1 MPGFFSNTLAVLRRE
16 IYRVARQPMYWLLTV
31 ILPIVAFA
39 FFAVLL
45 YKGVARDIP
54 IAVVDQDNST
64 LSRKVTQMID
74 ATPTAWVAY
83 GVQGMEEA
91 ERLMLQGKVMGIVL
105 IPDFFEKNILNNSQT
120 HLESYLTGTNITV
133 NGLLAKD
140 LQTTVTTFTAGI
152 QLQLL
157 MKQGLTEKQAMA
169 QLMPVRFDKHVLFN
183 PHINYGYY
191 LSPSFMPMMLLIF
204 TIMATI
210 FVIGTELKNG
220 TAREWYDTAGGS
232 VFAAY
237 AGKIL
242 PITVIMFLMSELML
256 LVIFKVVGVPLN
268 GSLTVITISNLLFIL
283 SYQSLGAMIVTV
295 LSNLRLSLSIG
306 GGYSVLAFTFSG
318 LTFPIMAMSKP
329 MQWFCCIFPFTFYT
343 DIMVD
348 QALRGAPAIYSLPDM
363 GIIALLIYSTLY
375 SLAYGTQVLRNVPI
389 GVIDMSNTSTSRQ
402 LINTFNAGPN
412 VYVAY
417 EPGDMDEAKH
427 LFYDREIYGVVYI
440 PSDYEEKLLGGQQAV
455 VSLYVDAS
463 YFLMYRQAFQ
473 ELVSGIGTTGAMV
486 EFQRLIAK
494 GANIPQATAT
504 TQPVIYQSHN
514 LFNPYLGYG
523 SFVMPAIIMVI
534 IQQTMLIGIGM
545 IGGTWSEFGLYKK
558 LIPPGRRRM
567 STLPVV
573 AGKAFVYASIYAVTL
588 FYILGLHYKLF
599 HFPTNGHTA
608 DIIAFLIP
616 YLLSCI
622 FLGIAVSTLFQRR
635 EQSIMLLLWCSI
647 PALMLSGAS
656 VPREAMP
663 EWLYRFGQILPSSS
677 GVEGFI
683 RLQSMGASFSDVLHE
698 VRILWILTIVYG
710 GFAAVGIHLRL
721 KQAAGK

>member
-1 MPGFFSNTLAVLRRE
+1 MWPTN
-16 IYRVARQPMYWLLTV
+16 P
-31 ILPIVAFA
+31 
-39 FFAVLL
+39 
-45 YKGVARDIP
+45 
-54 IAVVDQDNST
+54 
-64 LSRKVTQMID
+64 
-74 ATPTAWVAY
+74 ATWTRP
-83 GVQGMEEA
+83 
-91 ERLMLQGKVMGIVL
+91 
-105 IPDFFEKNILNNSQT
+105 
-120 HLESYLTGTNITV
+120 
-133 NGLLAKD
+133 
-140 LQTTVTTFTAGI
+140 
-152 QLQLL
+152 
-157 MKQGLTEKQAMA
+157 
-169 QLMPVRFDKHVLFN
+169 
-183 PHINYGYY
+183 
-191 LSPSFMPMMLLIF
+191 
-204 TIMATI
+204 
-210 FVIGTELKNG
+210 
-220 TAREWYDTAGGS
+220 
-232 VFAAY
+232 
-237 AGKIL
+237 
-242 PITVIMFLMSELML
+242 
-256 LVIFKVVGVPLN
+256 
-268 GSLTVITISNLLFIL
+268 
-283 SYQSLGAMIVTV
+283 
-295 LSNLRLSLSIG
+295 
-306 GGYSVLAFTFSG
+306 
-318 LTFPIMAMSKP
+318 
-329 MQWFCCIFPFTFYT
+329 
-343 DIMVD
+343 
-348 QALRGAPAIYSLPDM
+348 
-363 GIIALLIYSTLY
+363 
-375 SLAYGTQVLRNVPI
+375 
-389 GVIDMSNTSTSRQ
+389 
-402 LINTFNAGPN
+402 NTFLR
-412 VYVAY
+412 
-417 EPGDMDEAKH
+417 PGDIRRGLH
-427 LFYDREIYGVVYI
+427 

-656 VPREAMP
+656 VPAKRCLNGSTCSA
-663 EWLYRFGQILPSSS
+663 RFCRAAAGRRIHPN
-677 GVEGFI
+677 
-683 RLQSMGASFSDVLHE
+683 QSMGASFSDVLHE

>member
-242 PITVIMFLMSELML
+242 PITVIMFLMSEFHLQGGRRTAERQPDGHHHQQSALHPELPVPRCDDRHRVEQFAPVAFDRRRL
-256 LVIFKVVGVPLN
+256 LGTGLHVFGPYVPDY
-268 GSLTVITISNLLFIL
+268 GYEQTHAMVLLHLSVHIL
-283 SYQSLGAMIVTV
+283 HRHHG
-295 LSNLRLSLSIG
+295 R
-306 GGYSVLAFTFSG
+306 SG
-318 LTFPIMAMSKP
+318 PARCSG
-329 MQWFCCIFPFTFYT
+329 
-343 DIMVD
+343 DILV
-348 QALRGAPAIYSLPDM
+348 ARHGHHRPVHHSSAAVSAAPA
-363 GIIALLIYSTLY
+363 
-375 SLAYGTQVLRNVPI
+375 
-389 GVIDMSNTSTSRQ
+389 
-402 LINTFNAGPN
+402 
-412 VYVAY
+412 
-417 EPGDMDEAKH
+417 H
-427 LFYDREIYGVVYI
+427 
-440 PSDYEEKLLGGQQAV
+440 
-455 VSLYVDAS
+455 
-463 YFLMYRQAFQ
+463 
-473 ELVSGIGTTGAMV
+473 
-486 EFQRLIAK
+486 
-494 GANIPQATAT
+494 
-504 TQPVIYQSHN
+504 H
-514 LFNPYLGYG
+514 
-523 SFVMPAIIMVI
+523 
-534 IQQTMLIGIGM
+534 
-545 IGGTWSEFGLYKK
+545 
-558 LIPPGRRRM
+558 
-567 STLPVV
+567 
-573 AGKAFVYASIYAVTL
+573 
-588 FYILGLHYKLF
+588 
-599 HFPTNGHTA
+599 
-608 DIIAFLIP
+608 
-616 YLLSCI
+616 
-622 FLGIAVSTLFQRR
+622 
-635 EQSIMLLLWCSI
+635 
-647 PALMLSGAS
+647 
-656 VPREAMP
+656 
-663 EWLYRFGQILPSSS
+663 
-677 GVEGFI
+677 
-683 RLQSMGASFSDVLHE
+683 LHE
-698 VRILWILTIVYG
+698 
-710 GFAAVGIHLRL
+710 
-721 KQAAGK
+721 

>member
-1 MPGFFSNTLAVLRRE
+1 MSRFTKQITS
-16 IYRVARQPMYWLLTV
+16 YWQQFRTVVRNEYGSIFTDAGV
-31 ILPIVAFA
+31 IL
-39 FFAVLL
+39 VL
-45 YKGVARDIP
+45 
-54 IAVVDQDNST
+54 
-64 LSRKVTQMID
+64 
-74 ATPTAWVAY
+74 
-83 GVQGMEEA
+83 
-91 ERLMLQGKVMGIVL
+91 VL
-105 IPDFFEKNILNNSQT
+105 
-120 HLESYLTGTNITV
+120 
-133 NGLLAKD
+133 
-140 LQTTVTTFTAGI
+140 
-152 QLQLL
+152 
-157 MKQGLTEKQAMA
+157 
-169 QLMPVRFDKHVLFN
+169 
-183 PHINYGYY
+183 
-191 LSPSFMPMMLLIF
+191 
-204 TIMATI
+204 
-210 FVIGTELKNG
+210 
-220 TAREWYDTAGGS
+220 
-232 VFAAY
+232 
-237 AGKIL
+237 
-242 PITVIMFLMSELML
+242 
-256 LVIFKVVGVPLN
+256 
-268 GSLTVITISNLLFIL
+268 
-283 SYQSLGAMIVTV
+283 
-295 LSNLRLSLSIG
+295 
-306 GGYSVLAFTFSG
+306 
-318 LTFPIMAMSKP
+318 
-329 MQWFCCIFPFTFYT
+329 
-343 DIMVD
+343 
-348 QALRGAPAIYSLPDM
+348 
-363 GIIALLIYSTLY
+363 ALLIYSTLY

-523 SFVMPAIIMVI
+523 SFVMP
-534 IQQTMLIGIGM
+534 
-545 IGGTWSEFGLYKK
+545 
-558 LIPPGRRRM
+558 
-567 STLPVV
+567 
-573 AGKAFVYASIYAVTL
+573 
-588 FYILGLHYKLF
+588 
-599 HFPTNGHTA
+599 
-608 DIIAFLIP
+608 
-616 YLLSCI
+616 
-622 FLGIAVSTLFQRR
+622 IAVSTLFQRR

-663 EWLYRFGQILPSSS
+663 EWLYLFGQILPSSS

-683 RLQSMGASFSDVLHE
+683 RIQSMGASFSDVLHE

>member
-1 MPGFFSNTLAVLRRE
+1 MSRFTKQITS
-16 IYRVARQPMYWLLTV
+16 YWQQFRTVVRNEYGSIFTDAGV
-31 ILPIVAFA
+31 IL
-39 FFAVLL
+39 VL
-45 YKGVARDIP
+45 
-54 IAVVDQDNST
+54 
-64 LSRKVTQMID
+64 
-74 ATPTAWVAY
+74 
-83 GVQGMEEA
+83 
-91 ERLMLQGKVMGIVL
+91 VL
-105 IPDFFEKNILNNSQT
+105 
-120 HLESYLTGTNITV
+120 
-133 NGLLAKD
+133 
-140 LQTTVTTFTAGI
+140 
-152 QLQLL
+152 
-157 MKQGLTEKQAMA
+157 
-169 QLMPVRFDKHVLFN
+169 
-183 PHINYGYY
+183 
-191 LSPSFMPMMLLIF
+191 
-204 TIMATI
+204 
-210 FVIGTELKNG
+210 
-220 TAREWYDTAGGS
+220 
-232 VFAAY
+232 
-237 AGKIL
+237 
-242 PITVIMFLMSELML
+242 
-256 LVIFKVVGVPLN
+256 
-268 GSLTVITISNLLFIL
+268 
-283 SYQSLGAMIVTV
+283 
-295 LSNLRLSLSIG
+295 
-306 GGYSVLAFTFSG
+306 
-318 LTFPIMAMSKP
+318 
-329 MQWFCCIFPFTFYT
+329 
-343 DIMVD
+343 
-348 QALRGAPAIYSLPDM
+348 
-363 GIIALLIYSTLY
+363 ALLIYSTLY

-417 EPGDMDEAKH
+417 DPGDMDEAKH

-635 EQSIMLLLWCSI
+635 EQSIMLFDPGSDAQRSFRTPRSDARMALPVRPDSAEQQRGRRVH
-647 PALMLSGAS
+647 PA
-656 VPREAMP
+656 PK
-663 EWLYRFGQILPSSS
+663 
-677 GVEGFI
+677 
-683 RLQSMGASFSDVLHE
+683 
-698 VRILWILTIVYG
+698 YG
-710 GFAAVGIHLRL
+710 GFVQRRVARGTYPVDSHDSLRRIRCCRHTPSP
-721 KQAAGK
+721 QEGRR

>member
-1 MPGFFSNTLAVLRRE
+1 
-16 IYRVARQPMYWLLTV
+16 V
-31 ILPIVAFA
+31 IL
-39 FFAVLL
+39 VL
-45 YKGVARDIP
+45 
-54 IAVVDQDNST
+54 
-64 LSRKVTQMID
+64 
-74 ATPTAWVAY
+74 
-83 GVQGMEEA
+83 
-91 ERLMLQGKVMGIVL
+91 VL
-105 IPDFFEKNILNNSQT
+105 
-120 HLESYLTGTNITV
+120 
-133 NGLLAKD
+133 
-140 LQTTVTTFTAGI
+140 
-152 QLQLL
+152 
-157 MKQGLTEKQAMA
+157 
-169 QLMPVRFDKHVLFN
+169 
-183 PHINYGYY
+183 
-191 LSPSFMPMMLLIF
+191 
-204 TIMATI
+204 
-210 FVIGTELKNG
+210 
-220 TAREWYDTAGGS
+220 
-232 VFAAY
+232 
-237 AGKIL
+237 
-242 PITVIMFLMSELML
+242 
-256 LVIFKVVGVPLN
+256 
-268 GSLTVITISNLLFIL
+268 
-283 SYQSLGAMIVTV
+283 
-295 LSNLRLSLSIG
+295 
-306 GGYSVLAFTFSG
+306 
-318 LTFPIMAMSKP
+318 
-329 MQWFCCIFPFTFYT
+329 
-343 DIMVD
+343 
-348 QALRGAPAIYSLPDM
+348 
-363 GIIALLIYSTLY
+363 ALLIYSTLY

-663 EWLYRFGQILPSSS
+663 EWLYLFGQILPSSS

-683 RLQSMGASFSDVLHE
+683 RIQSMGASFSDVLHE

>member
-1 MPGFFSNTLAVLRRE
+1 MSRFTKQITS
-16 IYRVARQPMYWLLTV
+16 YWQQFRTVVRNEYGSIFTDAGV
-31 ILPIVAFA
+31 IL
-39 FFAVLL
+39 VL
-45 YKGVARDIP
+45 
-54 IAVVDQDNST
+54 
-64 LSRKVTQMID
+64 
-74 ATPTAWVAY
+74 
-83 GVQGMEEA
+83 
-91 ERLMLQGKVMGIVL
+91 VL
-105 IPDFFEKNILNNSQT
+105 
-120 HLESYLTGTNITV
+120 
-133 NGLLAKD
+133 
-140 LQTTVTTFTAGI
+140 
-152 QLQLL
+152 
-157 MKQGLTEKQAMA
+157 
-169 QLMPVRFDKHVLFN
+169 
-183 PHINYGYY
+183 
-191 LSPSFMPMMLLIF
+191 
-204 TIMATI
+204 
-210 FVIGTELKNG
+210 
-220 TAREWYDTAGGS
+220 
-232 VFAAY
+232 
-237 AGKIL
+237 
-242 PITVIMFLMSELML
+242 
-256 LVIFKVVGVPLN
+256 
-268 GSLTVITISNLLFIL
+268 
-283 SYQSLGAMIVTV
+283 
-295 LSNLRLSLSIG
+295 
-306 GGYSVLAFTFSG
+306 
-318 LTFPIMAMSKP
+318 
-329 MQWFCCIFPFTFYT
+329 
-343 DIMVD
+343 
-348 QALRGAPAIYSLPDM
+348 
-363 GIIALLIYSTLY
+363 ALLIYSTLY

-599 HFPTNGHTA
+599 HFPTNGHT
-608 DIIAFLIP
+608 P
-616 YLLSCI
+616 VS
-622 FLGIAVSTLFQRR
+622 AVLYFPGHRRLDAVPATRTVDHAVTLVFDPGSDAQRSFR
-635 EQSIMLLLWCSI
+635 TPRSDARMALPVRPDSAEQQRGRRVH
-647 PALMLSGAS
+647 PA
-656 VPREAMP
+656 PK
-663 EWLYRFGQILPSSS
+663 
-677 GVEGFI
+677 
-683 RLQSMGASFSDVLHE
+683 
-698 VRILWILTIVYG
+698 YG
-710 GFAAVGIHLRL
+710 GFVQRRAARGTYPVDSHDSLRRIRRCRHTPPP
-721 KQAAGK
+721 QAGRR

>member
-306 GGYSVLAFTFSG
+306 GGYA
-318 LTFPIMAMSKP
+318 
-329 MQWFCCIFPFTFYT
+329 
-343 DIMVD
+343 
-348 QALRGAPAIYSLPDM
+348 
-363 GIIALLIYSTLY
+363 
-375 SLAYGTQVLRNVPI
+375 VLRRYTRCPTWASSPCSSFFRCCVCRACAPSARI
-389 GVIDMSNTSTSRQ
+389 KNT
-402 LINTFNAGPN
+402 G
-412 VYVAY
+412 
-417 EPGDMDEAKH
+417 GDYSDE
-427 LFYDREIYGVVYI
+427 
-440 PSDYEEKLLGGQQAV
+440 S
-455 VSLYVDAS
+455 
-463 YFLMYRQAFQ
+463 
-473 ELVSGIGTTGAMV
+473 
-486 EFQRLIAK
+486 
-494 GANIPQATAT
+494 
-504 TQPVIYQSHN
+504 IYQTDN
-514 LFNPYLGYG
+514 LLLAAVPHRRPQRIRLDLHGCRRDSRAG
-523 SFVMPAIIMVI
+523 ARPAD
-534 IQQTMLIGIGM
+534 
-545 IGGTWSEFGLYKK
+545 
-558 LIPPGRRRM
+558 
-567 STLPVV
+567 
-573 AGKAFVYASIYAVTL
+573 
-588 FYILGLHYKLF
+588 LF
-599 HFPTNGHTA
+599 HA
-608 DIIAFLIP
+608 
-616 YLLSCI
+616 
-622 FLGIAVSTLFQRR
+622 LF
-635 EQSIMLLLWCSI
+635 
-647 PALMLSGAS
+647 AG
-656 VPREAMP
+656 
-663 EWLYRFGQILPSSS
+663 
-677 GVEGFI
+677 
-683 RLQSMGASFSDVLHE
+683 
-698 VRILWILTIVYG
+698 
-710 GFAAVGIHLRL
+710 LRD
-721 KQAAGK
+721 AGTS

>member
-1 MPGFFSNTLAVLRRE
+1 MSRFTKQITS
-16 IYRVARQPMYWLLTV
+16 YWQQFRTVVRNEYGSIFTDAGV
-31 ILPIVAFA
+31 IL
-39 FFAVLL
+39 VL
-45 YKGVARDIP
+45 
-54 IAVVDQDNST
+54 
-64 LSRKVTQMID
+64 
-74 ATPTAWVAY
+74 
-83 GVQGMEEA
+83 
-91 ERLMLQGKVMGIVL
+91 VL
-105 IPDFFEKNILNNSQT
+105 
-120 HLESYLTGTNITV
+120 
-133 NGLLAKD
+133 
-140 LQTTVTTFTAGI
+140 
-152 QLQLL
+152 
-157 MKQGLTEKQAMA
+157 
-169 QLMPVRFDKHVLFN
+169 
-183 PHINYGYY
+183 
-191 LSPSFMPMMLLIF
+191 
-204 TIMATI
+204 
-210 FVIGTELKNG
+210 
-220 TAREWYDTAGGS
+220 
-232 VFAAY
+232 
-237 AGKIL
+237 
-242 PITVIMFLMSELML
+242 
-256 LVIFKVVGVPLN
+256 
-268 GSLTVITISNLLFIL
+268 
-283 SYQSLGAMIVTV
+283 
-295 LSNLRLSLSIG
+295 
-306 GGYSVLAFTFSG
+306 
-318 LTFPIMAMSKP
+318 
-329 MQWFCCIFPFTFYT
+329 
-343 DIMVD
+343 
-348 QALRGAPAIYSLPDM
+348 
-363 GIIALLIYSTLY
+363 ALLIYSTLY

-622 FLGIAVSTLFQRR
+622 FLGIRRLDAVPATRTVDHAVTLVFDPGSDAQRSFR
-635 EQSIMLLLWCSI
+635 TPRSDARMALPVRPDSAEQQRGRRVH
-647 PALMLSGAS
+647 PA
-656 VPREAMP
+656 PK
-663 EWLYRFGQILPSSS
+663 
-677 GVEGFI
+677 
-683 RLQSMGASFSDVLHE
+683 
-698 VRILWILTIVYG
+698 YG
-710 GFAAVGIHLRL
+710 GFVQRRVARGTYPVDSHDSLRRIRCCRHTPSP
-721 KQAAGK
+721 QEGRR

>member
-363 GIIALLIYSTLY
+363 GIIALFIILPL
-375 SLAYGTQVLRNVPI
+375 LCLPRLRTICTNKKYW
-389 GVIDMSNTSTSRQ
+389 GRL

-663 EWLYRFGQILPSSS
+663 EWLYLFGQILPSSS

-683 RLQSMGASFSDVLHE
+683 RIQSMGASFSDVLHE

>member
-1 MPGFFSNTLAVLRRE
+1 MSRFTKQITS
-16 IYRVARQPMYWLLTV
+16 YWQQFRTVVRNEYGSIFTDAGV
-31 ILPIVAFA
+31 IL
-39 FFAVLL
+39 VL
-45 YKGVARDIP
+45 
-54 IAVVDQDNST
+54 
-64 LSRKVTQMID
+64 
-74 ATPTAWVAY
+74 
-83 GVQGMEEA
+83 
-91 ERLMLQGKVMGIVL
+91 VL
-105 IPDFFEKNILNNSQT
+105 
-120 HLESYLTGTNITV
+120 
-133 NGLLAKD
+133 
-140 LQTTVTTFTAGI
+140 
-152 QLQLL
+152 
-157 MKQGLTEKQAMA
+157 
-169 QLMPVRFDKHVLFN
+169 
-183 PHINYGYY
+183 
-191 LSPSFMPMMLLIF
+191 
-204 TIMATI
+204 
-210 FVIGTELKNG
+210 
-220 TAREWYDTAGGS
+220 
-232 VFAAY
+232 
-237 AGKIL
+237 
-242 PITVIMFLMSELML
+242 
-256 LVIFKVVGVPLN
+256 
-268 GSLTVITISNLLFIL
+268 
-283 SYQSLGAMIVTV
+283 
-295 LSNLRLSLSIG
+295 
-306 GGYSVLAFTFSG
+306 
-318 LTFPIMAMSKP
+318 
-329 MQWFCCIFPFTFYT
+329 
-343 DIMVD
+343 
-348 QALRGAPAIYSLPDM
+348 
-363 GIIALLIYSTLY
+363 ALLIYSTLY

-622 FLGIAVSTLFQRR
+622 FLGIAVSTVPATRTVDHAVTLVFDPGSDAQRSFR
-635 EQSIMLLLWCSI
+635 TPRSDARMALPVRPDSAEQQRGRRVH
-647 PALMLSGAS
+647 PA
-656 VPREAMP
+656 PK
-663 EWLYRFGQILPSSS
+663 
-677 GVEGFI
+677 
-683 RLQSMGASFSDVLHE
+683 
-698 VRILWILTIVYG
+698 YG
-710 GFAAVGIHLRL
+710 GFVQRRVARGTYPVDSHDSLRRIRCCRHTPSP
-721 KQAAGK
+721 QEGRR

>member
-16 IYRVARQPMYWLLTV
+16 IHRVARQPMYWLLTV

-120 HLESYLTGTNITV
+120 HLKSYLTGTNITV

-295 LSNLRLSLSIG
+295 LSNLRLSLSI
-306 GGYSVLAFTFSG
+306 SFRSH
-318 LTFPIMAMSKP
+318 
-329 MQWFCCIFPFTFYT
+329 
-343 DIMVD
+343 
-348 QALRGAPAIYSLPDM
+348 
-363 GIIALLIYSTLY
+363 STPT
-375 SLAYGTQVLRNVPI
+375 SWSIRPCAVLRRYTRCPTWASSPCSSFFRCCVCRACAPSARI
-389 GVIDMSNTSTSRQ
+389 KNT
-402 LINTFNAGPN
+402 G
-412 VYVAY
+412 
-417 EPGDMDEAKH
+417 GDYSDE
-427 LFYDREIYGVVYI
+427 
-440 PSDYEEKLLGGQQAV
+440 S
-455 VSLYVDAS
+455 
-463 YFLMYRQAFQ
+463 
-473 ELVSGIGTTGAMV
+473 
-486 EFQRLIAK
+486 
-494 GANIPQATAT
+494 
-504 TQPVIYQSHN
+504 IYQTDN
-514 LFNPYLGYG
+514 LLLAAVPHRRPQRIRLDLHGCRRDSRAG
-523 SFVMPAIIMVI
+523 ARPAD
-534 IQQTMLIGIGM
+534 
-545 IGGTWSEFGLYKK
+545 
-558 LIPPGRRRM
+558 
-567 STLPVV
+567 
-573 AGKAFVYASIYAVTL
+573 
-588 FYILGLHYKLF
+588 LF
-599 HFPTNGHTA
+599 HA
-608 DIIAFLIP
+608 
-616 YLLSCI
+616 
-622 FLGIAVSTLFQRR
+622 LF
-635 EQSIMLLLWCSI
+635 
-647 PALMLSGAS
+647 AG
-656 VPREAMP
+656 
-663 EWLYRFGQILPSSS
+663 
-677 GVEGFI
+677 
-683 RLQSMGASFSDVLHE
+683 
-698 VRILWILTIVYG
+698 
-710 GFAAVGIHLRL
+710 LRD
-721 KQAAGK
+721 AGTS

>member
-1 MPGFFSNTLAVLRRE
+1 MSRFTKQITS
-16 IYRVARQPMYWLLTV
+16 YWQQFRTVVRNEYGSIFTDAGV
-31 ILPIVAFA
+31 IL
-39 FFAVLL
+39 VL
-45 YKGVARDIP
+45 
-54 IAVVDQDNST
+54 
-64 LSRKVTQMID
+64 
-74 ATPTAWVAY
+74 
-83 GVQGMEEA
+83 
-91 ERLMLQGKVMGIVL
+91 VL
-105 IPDFFEKNILNNSQT
+105 
-120 HLESYLTGTNITV
+120 
-133 NGLLAKD
+133 
-140 LQTTVTTFTAGI
+140 
-152 QLQLL
+152 
-157 MKQGLTEKQAMA
+157 
-169 QLMPVRFDKHVLFN
+169 
-183 PHINYGYY
+183 
-191 LSPSFMPMMLLIF
+191 
-204 TIMATI
+204 
-210 FVIGTELKNG
+210 
-220 TAREWYDTAGGS
+220 
-232 VFAAY
+232 
-237 AGKIL
+237 
-242 PITVIMFLMSELML
+242 
-256 LVIFKVVGVPLN
+256 
-268 GSLTVITISNLLFIL
+268 
-283 SYQSLGAMIVTV
+283 
-295 LSNLRLSLSIG
+295 
-306 GGYSVLAFTFSG
+306 
-318 LTFPIMAMSKP
+318 
-329 MQWFCCIFPFTFYT
+329 
-343 DIMVD
+343 
-348 QALRGAPAIYSLPDM
+348 
-363 GIIALLIYSTLY
+363 ALLIYSTLY

-663 EWLYRFGQILPSSS
+663 EWLTGSARFC
-677 GVEGFI
+677 
-683 RLQSMGASFSDVLHE
+683 RA
-698 VRILWILTIVYG
+698 
-710 GFAAVGIHLRL
+710 
-721 KQAAGK
+721 AAG

>member
-1 MPGFFSNTLAVLRRE
+1 MSRFTKQITS
-16 IYRVARQPMYWLLTV
+16 YWQQFRTVVRNEYGSIFTDAGV
-31 ILPIVAFA
+31 IL
-39 FFAVLL
+39 VL
-45 YKGVARDIP
+45 
-54 IAVVDQDNST
+54 
-64 LSRKVTQMID
+64 
-74 ATPTAWVAY
+74 
-83 GVQGMEEA
+83 
-91 ERLMLQGKVMGIVL
+91 VL
-105 IPDFFEKNILNNSQT
+105 
-120 HLESYLTGTNITV
+120 
-133 NGLLAKD
+133 
-140 LQTTVTTFTAGI
+140 
-152 QLQLL
+152 
-157 MKQGLTEKQAMA
+157 
-169 QLMPVRFDKHVLFN
+169 
-183 PHINYGYY
+183 
-191 LSPSFMPMMLLIF
+191 
-204 TIMATI
+204 
-210 FVIGTELKNG
+210 
-220 TAREWYDTAGGS
+220 
-232 VFAAY
+232 
-237 AGKIL
+237 
-242 PITVIMFLMSELML
+242 
-256 LVIFKVVGVPLN
+256 
-268 GSLTVITISNLLFIL
+268 
-283 SYQSLGAMIVTV
+283 
-295 LSNLRLSLSIG
+295 
-306 GGYSVLAFTFSG
+306 
-318 LTFPIMAMSKP
+318 
-329 MQWFCCIFPFTFYT
+329 
-343 DIMVD
+343 
-348 QALRGAPAIYSLPDM
+348 
-363 GIIALLIYSTLY
+363 ALLIYSTLY

-635 EQSIMLLLWCSI
+635 EQSIMLFTLVFDPGSDAQRSFRTPRSDARMALPVRPDSAEQQRGRRVH
-647 PALMLSGAS
+647 PA
-656 VPREAMP
+656 PK
-663 EWLYRFGQILPSSS
+663 
-677 GVEGFI
+677 
-683 RLQSMGASFSDVLHE
+683 
-698 VRILWILTIVYG
+698 YG
-710 GFAAVGIHLRL
+710 GFVQRRVARGTYPVDSHDSLRRIRCCRHTPSP
-721 KQAAGK
+721 QEGRR